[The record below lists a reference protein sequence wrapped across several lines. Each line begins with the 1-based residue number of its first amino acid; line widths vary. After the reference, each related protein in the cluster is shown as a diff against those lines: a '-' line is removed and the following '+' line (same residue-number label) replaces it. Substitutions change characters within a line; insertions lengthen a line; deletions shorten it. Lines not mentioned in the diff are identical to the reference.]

1 MEYQEILYDTSD
13 GVATITINRPDTLNA
28 LTSLTQAE
36 IKHALF
42 ISDTTE
48 EVVGTVITGSGRG
61 FCSGVDMKS
70 LGKISDDGKRTEE
83 TFEHLEVGFES
94 ENKNFEGSPAYFL
107 ALKKPLIAAINGA
120 CAGLGFSYATF
131 CDLRF
136 MDEKAKLITSF
147 SPRGLI
153 AEHGTSW
160 MLPRIIGPSN
170 ALDLMWSSRRVDAN
184 EAYRIGYANRISKNG
199 EALKDAQDFV
209 KSFSKTVAPY
219 SLMMMKRQVYQHL
232 NKELGIANIESTS
245 WMDESLKREDFK
257 EGINSFLEKRLPN
270 FKKIK

>member
-1 MEYQEILYDTSD
+1 
-13 GVATITINRPDTLNA
+13 
-28 LTSLTQAE
+28 
-36 IKHALF
+36 
-42 ISDTTE
+42 
-48 EVVGTVITGSGRG
+48 
-61 FCSGVDMKS
+61 
-70 LGKISDDGKRTEE
+70 
-83 TFEHLEVGFES
+83 
-94 ENKNFEGSPAYFL
+94 
-107 ALKKPLIAAINGA
+107 
-120 CAGLGFSYATF
+120 
-131 CDLRF
+131 
-136 MDEKAKLITSF
+136 
-147 SPRGLI
+147 
-153 AEHGTSW
+153 

>member
-1 MEYQEILYDTSD
+1 M
-13 GVATITINRPDTLNA
+13 
-28 LTSLTQAE
+28 
-36 IKHALF
+36 
-42 ISDTTE
+42 
-48 EVVGTVITGSGRG
+48 
-61 FCSGVDMKS
+61 
-70 LGKISDDGKRTEE
+70 
-83 TFEHLEVGFES
+83 
-94 ENKNFEGSPAYFL
+94 
-107 ALKKPLIAAINGA
+107 IAAINGA

-131 CDLRF
+131 CDMRF

-209 KSFSKTVAPY
+209 KSFQKP
-219 SLMMMKRQVYQHL
+219 LPHIHL
-232 NKELGIANIESTS
+232 
-245 WMDESLKREDFK
+245 
-257 EGINSFLEKRLPN
+257 
-270 FKKIK
+270 